1 MAVKIVIVDDHAMV
15 REGFKQLLSL
25 DASFEVVGEASDGYE
40 CLNLVNKTN
49 PDVIL
54 LDINM
59 PNLDGLQTLRIMRQQ
74 NMNNKVIMLTIH
86 NDVDYVIKA
95 MSYQCNGYVVKD
107 SDFDTL
113 KNAILAVNEG
123 EIFVEPKLTVSLN
136 SNLAK
141 RDTKQDV
148 ISELTKRELDVLI
161 LLSSGMLNK
170 EIAYKLNISER
181 TVKNHISS
189 MFKKIGVSDRTQAA
203 VFAIKNNIISIK

>member
-1 MAVKIVIVDDHAMV
+1 MTVKIVIVDDHAMV

-136 SNLAK
+136 SSLAK

>member
-49 PDVIL
+49 TDVIL

-136 SNLAK
+136 SSLAK